1 MCYREGTAHQTTL
14 LSGFL
19 KLKGT
24 PVKITRPLSG
34 GPFAPRKAHEGTV
47 SQGDQELGLRHHGS
61 RYPVMITPG
70 SGPGYSMPSFST
82 LVSSYRNSQTH
93 AECPTKTYILA
104 NETWSGQG
112 DKEAVEP
119 LHQPLLIPQV
129 RSVTETQVSRRH
141 GF

>member
-61 RYPVMITPG
+61 RYPDNARLGARLLNALILYAGLKLQKFPNTCRVSHKDIHPGKRDTEWSGGQG
-70 SGPGYSMPSFST
+70 SGRAAASASPHPPS
-82 LVSSYRNSQTH
+82 
-93 AECPTKTYILA
+93 
-104 NETWSGQG
+104 
-112 DKEAVEP
+112 P
-119 LHQPLLIPQV
+119 LCD
-129 RSVTETQVSRRH
+129 
-141 GF
+141 